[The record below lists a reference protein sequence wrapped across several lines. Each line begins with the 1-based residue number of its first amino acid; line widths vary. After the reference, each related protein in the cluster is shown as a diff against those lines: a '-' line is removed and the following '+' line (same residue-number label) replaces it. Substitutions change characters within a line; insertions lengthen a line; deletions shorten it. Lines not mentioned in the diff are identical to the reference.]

1 MFHELCI
8 WKSIF
13 VKQTTYL
20 VLHGS
25 AKFSGVFR
33 LINIWDK
40 VFKNGPSK
48 ICGWQAL
55 SRPYPFNCFKDCLL
69 QILFHPFF
77 WILCVNYIYNYWI
90 IVLHCPATL
99 RWKVRIN
106 LFRSSHR
113 RCSLKNGVLRNFAKL
128 TGKRMC

>member
-1 MFHELCI
+1 MNCAFGKVYLWNKRPI
-8 WKSIF
+8 WCCMEAQSLAVF
-13 VKQTTYL
+13 
-20 VLHGS
+20 
-25 AKFSGVFR
+25 FR

-113 RCSLKNGVLRNFAKL
+113 RCSVKNGVLRNFAKL
-128 TGKRMC
+128 TGKRLC